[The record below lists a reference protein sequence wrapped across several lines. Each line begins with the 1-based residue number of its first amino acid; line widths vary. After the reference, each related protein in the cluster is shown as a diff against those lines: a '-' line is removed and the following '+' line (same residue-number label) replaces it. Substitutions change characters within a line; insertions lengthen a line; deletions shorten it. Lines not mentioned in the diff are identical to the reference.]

1 MITNPVGIDSPIQAL
16 QAQFLAHLF
25 VGKTYSSYGRA
36 FLNERNG
43 VIPEV
48 YLEANEYE
56 EVLQDDTKDALS
68 FFTVDPLEDIEMMN
82 AKARV
87 NIYFFVNLA
96 TLFSYSHR
104 AVEEVHIL
112 ILKEI
117 TRSPFQ
123 VTRLV
128 TGHESVKD
136 FAIERPELMDM
147 QPYYCF
153 KFECSI
159 TYKLC

>member
-1 MITNPVGIDSPIQAL
+1 MITDPKGIDALIQTL
-16 QAQFLAHLF
+16 QAQFTAHLF
-25 VGKTYSSYGRA
+25 AGKSYSSYGRA

-48 YLEANEYE
+48 YVGANEYQ

-68 FFTVDPLEDIEMMN
+68 FFTVDPAEDVEMFN
-82 AKARV
+82 AKAKV

-96 TLFSYSHR
+96 TLFTYTHR
-104 AVEEVHIL
+104 AIEEVHIL
-112 ILKEI
+112 VLKEI

-123 VTRLV
+123 VTRLI